1 MKRVRAA
8 LRLKTIRSRIVSMEL
23 IIIIP
28 VECFYISKWAIC

>member
-1 MKRVRAA
+1 MKRVRAV

-28 VECFYISKWAIC
+28 ALILL